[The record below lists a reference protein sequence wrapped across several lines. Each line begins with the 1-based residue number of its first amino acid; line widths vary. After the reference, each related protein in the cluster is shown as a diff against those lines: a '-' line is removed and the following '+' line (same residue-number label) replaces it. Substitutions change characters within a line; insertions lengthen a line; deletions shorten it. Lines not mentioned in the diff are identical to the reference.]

1 MCNARQNLDRI
12 QERVGSTEVQRNRSV
27 IRRLDSA
34 YTFVAVMSFSQLA
47 DGPSDH
53 ELRRQD
59 ALAEGHSRMM

>member
-1 MCNARQNLDRI
+1 MLGKISTAFRNASAVLKSRGI
-12 QERVGSTEVQRNRSV
+12 VPSFAGST
-27 IRRLDSA
+27 SA

>member
-12 QERVGSTEVQRNRSV
+12 QERVGVLKSRGIVPSFAGST
-27 IRRLDSA
+27 SA

-47 DGPSDH
+47 DGSSDH